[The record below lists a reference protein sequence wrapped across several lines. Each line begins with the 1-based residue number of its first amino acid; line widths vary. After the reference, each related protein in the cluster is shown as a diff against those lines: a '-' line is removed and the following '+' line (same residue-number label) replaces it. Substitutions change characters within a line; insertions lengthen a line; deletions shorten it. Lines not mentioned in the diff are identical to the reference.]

1 MWPHSSRTHL
11 PPHPWNRR
19 EVGRA
24 QPLKEW
30 HGHFVVDLVACH
42 DSCFPMECCPPSSSG
57 HEISQARILVVV
69 HLLGCV
75 WLFMTPW
82 TAACPASLSFTISR
96 SLLKLMPIVSMM
108 PSNHLI
114 LCHPPFLLPSIFPS
128 IRVFSNELAPRIR
141 WQSVGAWA
149 SASVFLMNIQ
159 GWFPLGLTGWI
170 SLQSKGLTKE
180 SSPTPQFKSINSSAG
195 YRSGLPF
202 PSVGDLPN
210 TGIQSVS
217 PAWQADSLPLS
228 NLGSPNMAIGHDKNW
243 IEPTRYKVAGTETS
257 SVTWASLYYH
267 CNTLVWHAVV
277 HRVTKSRTWLSI

>member
-141 WQSVGAWA
+141 WPKYWSF
-149 SASVFLMNIQ
+149 S
-159 GWFPLGLTGWI
+159 I
-170 SLQSKGLTKE
+170 SLSNE
-180 SSPTPQFKSINSSAG
+180 
-195 YRSGLPF
+195 YSGLISF
-202 PSVGDLPN
+202 RFDWLDLLAVQGTHKRVFSN
-210 TGIQSVS
+210 TTVQKYQFFSRIPEWAAISFCRGSSQHRDTICVS
-217 PAWQADSLPLS
+217 C
-228 NLGSPNMAIGHDKNW
+228 
-243 IEPTRYKVAGTETS
+243 VAGRFFTTEQPG
-257 SVTWASLYYH
+257 
-267 CNTLVWHAVV
+267 
-277 HRVTKSRTWLSI
+277 KP